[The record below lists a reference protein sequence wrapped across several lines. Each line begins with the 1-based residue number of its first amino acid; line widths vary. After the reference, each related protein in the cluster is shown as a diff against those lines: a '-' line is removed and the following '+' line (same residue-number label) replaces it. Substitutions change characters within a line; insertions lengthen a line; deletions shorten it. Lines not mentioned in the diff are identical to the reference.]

1 MGTMDCYTECRIQSF
16 RRKIKRVQPLLGFK
30 AKKPIKK
37 YHHPFKCLT
46 GKMTGYQA
54 SFYVMEDF
62 QGENIKDR
70 GKGEIDY
77 L

>member
-1 MGTMDCYTECRIQSF
+1 
-16 RRKIKRVQPLLGFK
+16 
-30 AKKPIKK
+30 
-37 YHHPFKCLT
+37 
-46 GKMTGYQA
+46 MTGYQA